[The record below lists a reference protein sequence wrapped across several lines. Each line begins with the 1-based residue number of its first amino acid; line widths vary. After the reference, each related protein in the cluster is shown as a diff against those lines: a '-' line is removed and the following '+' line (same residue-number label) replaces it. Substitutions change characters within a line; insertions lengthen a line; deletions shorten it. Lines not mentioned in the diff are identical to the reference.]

1 MLIKTIHYERTRK
14 INPKLID
21 SRYEFGSE
29 GYGDEAWAEVEE
41 GETPEE
47 AHAKLVEFVNG
58 NVRTE
63 IEATVFD
70 LRAKARKRNYYW
82 DAIEKAFFNLM
93 STQNMPEEEMK
104 IAIMRFQEFLEQ
116 EMKSLEV

>member
-58 NVRTE
+58 NVRAE
-63 IEATVFD
+63 ISGLFC
-70 LRAKARKRNYYW
+70 
-82 DAIEKAFFNLM
+82 
-93 STQNMPEEEMK
+93 
-104 IAIMRFQEFLEQ
+104 
-116 EMKSLEV
+116 KSLIYIGNSRRTP